1 MQRGKPMVFTF
12 KEALQEDLRNSR
24 VPSRVVA
31 EELEMSYS
39 MLMNAA
45 NPDLPA
51 FNFQARKLGRFAQV
65 TGGRYALSFLVSQ
78 VNCVLLPLPDVPVS
92 FERIDELV
100 SSSVKEFGDVL
111 TEVGKALADHRV
123 TRLEA
128 KRLSREIDE
137 QVATVMA
144 LKTELLALAGDELFA
159 KAEQVLDVSRGAEVF
174 FGRLKECGLLSEEDE
189 LEIHI
194 RQQAKVEAHGHHK
207 PDPSQGERR
216 DGDRRAGTEG

>member
-92 FERIDELV
+92 FERIGELV

-128 KRLSREIDE
+128 KRLSREID
-137 QVATVMA
+137 
-144 LKTELLALAGDELFA
+144 
-159 KAEQVLDVSRGAEVF
+159 EQVLDVSRGAEVF